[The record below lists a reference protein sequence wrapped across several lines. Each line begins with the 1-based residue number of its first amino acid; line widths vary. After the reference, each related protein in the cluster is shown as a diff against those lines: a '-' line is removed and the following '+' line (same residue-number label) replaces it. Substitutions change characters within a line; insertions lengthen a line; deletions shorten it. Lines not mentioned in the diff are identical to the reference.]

1 MRRILFICCM
11 MLSSALTMAQEEA
24 PGKKGN
30 FDPKAFEQDLEQYI
44 VKEAGLTK
52 AEEEK
57 FLPIYREMR
66 QKQIKVMDSGRKA
79 LENKPTTEKDFE
91 TLLKTHDNE
100 DIELKKIAQTYH
112 NKMLTV
118 VPASKVIKVIRAE
131 QNFHRNTFRQHIGT
145 NPPPRPKK

>member
-1 MRRILFICCM
+1 ML
-11 MLSSALTMAQEEA
+11 LSSVMAMAQEEA
-24 PGKKGN
+24 PGPKGN

-66 QKQIKVMDSGRKA
+66 QKQIKVMDSTRKA
-79 LENKPTTEKDFE
+79 FENKPTTEKDFE
-91 TLLKTHDNE
+91 NLLKTHDNQ

-112 NKMLTV
+112 NKMLNV
-118 VPASKVIKVIRAE
+118 VPASKVVKVIRAE
-131 QNFHRNTFRQHIGT
+131 QNFHRDTFRQHMGK
-145 NPPPRPKK
+145 NPPPQPKK